1 MICKGIFLVPSISMQ
16 FSNHDFFIC
25 WFMYSGAREY
35 DACDVTLSYSAYPH
49 RAIMI
54 TSSPGVD
61 THSE

>member
-16 FSNHDFFIC
+16 FSNHDFFMC
-25 WFMYSGAREY
+25 WFMYSGEY
-35 DACDVTLSYSAYPH
+35 DACDVTLSVYLH